1 MDKYYIR
8 KDYTIK
14 EAIEKIDGS
23 KDRAA
28 VVLSTDDKVIGV
40 ISQGDIIRALMSGKN
55 LYTRVGGMIR
65 PDFLYL
71 NSRDMA
77 RAYTLF
83 RKLKITLLPVVDNE
97 FQLTDIINMDD
108 IYSYME
114 GK

>member
-1 MDKYYIR
+1 
-8 KDYTIK
+8 
-14 EAIEKIDGS
+14 
-23 KDRAA
+23 
-28 VVLSTDDKVIGV
+28 
-40 ISQGDIIRALMSGKN
+40 
-55 LYTRVGGMIR
+55 MIR